1 MGKLSTHILDTSLG
15 QPARGVRVDLY
26 HLVDDRAELLKTI
39 TSNNDGRSDEPLL
52 SGGEFTVGKY
62 RLLFHVGAYFSG
74 KCAKSAPDF
83 LDVVPVDFIVGDAA
97 ATYHVP
103 LLVSPW
109 SYTTYRGS

>member
-15 QPARGVRVDLY
+15 QPARGVRIELY
-26 HLVDDRAELLKTI
+26 RLADGRAELLKTL
-39 TSNNDGRSDEPLL
+39 TSNADGRSDEPLL
-52 SGGEFTVGKY
+52 SGNELTADKY
-62 RLLFHVGAYFSG
+62 RLLFHVVAYFAG
-74 KCAKSAPDF
+74 KGATGAGDF
-83 LDVVPVDFIVGDAA
+83 LDVVPVEFRINDAA